1 MAGKK
6 VSAKKTKSQAL
17 REQVAQKE
25 KGLQTKSNYQ
35 DSFKLSKYTNMNVT
49 KVNTGLSKK

>member
-17 REQVAQKE
+17 REEVAQKE
-25 KGLQTKSNYQ
+25 KSYQTKSN
-35 DSFKLSKYTNMNVT
+35 F
-49 KVNTGLSKK
+49 